1 MNPLLPLRF
10 ILKLS
15 FHLRLGLKS
24 RLFDGIK
31 MLAAFFFKQFMYVS
45 YSDLHNNLYTTFVQV
60 SAFRLCLSYLFPV
73 NLHPACFD
81 RKDRLC
87 G

>member
-1 MNPLLPLRF
+1 MEPDILLSCLQVSTSWMYLSRPILIQPMPFHHISLRF

-31 MLAAFFFKQFMYVS
+31 TLAVFFNS
-45 YSDLHNNLYTTFVQV
+45 S
-60 SAFRLCLSYLFPV
+60 
-73 NLHPACFD
+73 
-81 RKDRLC
+81 
-87 G
+87 